1 MMVRVPRIQTGVDG
15 LDEKMEGGF
24 FTGSSNLITGKTGT
38 GKTIFA
44 SSFLYKGALHGE
56 AGVYVTTEQ
65 RDIDVKNDIVAMFD
79 WDLEELERKKLMKF
93 VSIKPAL
100 PTKGVTA
107 DDMARLVKSYV
118 FGIADSIVS
127 AINEI
132 KAKRVVIDSV
142 SFIEMFVKDEYL
154 VRAALTQMVES
165 IKEAGVTAVLT
176 GTISE
181 DSHGL
186 SGGGIIEYIVDTVIK
201 MEFVPVAEE
210 FKRTLTIRKMRRTNH
225 STLIHPIDITK
236 NGLKVIEIR

>member
-1 MMVRVPRIQTGVDG
+1 MDRISTGVDG

-24 FTGSSNLITGKTGT
+24 FTGSSNLLTGKTGT

-44 SSFLYKGALHGE
+44 SSFLYKGALLGE
-56 AGVYVTTEQ
+56 PGVYVTTEQ
-65 RDIDVKNDIVAMFD
+65 REEDVKNDIIAMFG
-79 WDLEELERKKLMKF
+79 WDLGSLEQKRLIKF

-100 PTKGVTA
+100 PTRGIA
-107 DDMARLVKSYV
+107 QEEMARLVKSYV
-118 FGIADSIVS
+118 FGISDSIVT
-127 AINEI
+127 AVNEVG
-132 KAKRVVIDSV
+132 ARRVVIDSV

-154 VRAALTQMVES
+154 VRAALTQMVETL
-165 IKEAGVTAVLT
+165 KEAGVTSLLT
-176 GTISE
+176 GTLPE
-181 DSHGL
+181 DSQAL

-236 NGLKVIEIR
+236 DGLKVIEIR

>member
-1 MMVRVPRIQTGVDG
+1 MARIPRVQTGVDG
-15 LDEKMEGGF
+15 LDDKIEGGF
-24 FTGSSNLITGKTGT
+24 FVGSSNLVTGKTGT

-44 SSFLYKGALHGE
+44 ASFLYRGALRGE
-56 AGVYVTTEQ
+56 PGVYVTTEQ
-65 RDIDVKNDIVAMFD
+65 REVDVKDDIIAMFG
-79 WDLEELERKKLMKF
+79 WDLAALERKNLLRF

-100 PTKGVTA
+100 PTRGISA

-118 FGIADSIVS
+118 FGISDSIVT
-127 AINEI
+127 AVNEI
-132 KAKRVVIDSV
+132 KARRVVIDSV

-165 IKEAGVTAVLT
+165 LKEAGVTSVLT
-176 GTISE
+176 GTLPE
-181 DSHGL
+181 DSQAL

-236 NGLKVIEIR
+236 DGLKVIEIK

>member
-1 MMVRVPRIQTGVDG
+1 MERVSTGVEG

-24 FTGSSNLITGKTGT
+24 FLGSSNLLTGKTGT

-44 SSFLYKGALHGE
+44 ASYLYKGALQGE
-56 AGVYVTTEQ
+56 PGVYVTTEQ
-65 RDIDVKNDIVAMFD
+65 REIDVKNDIISMFG
-79 WDLEELERKKLMKF
+79 WDLGTLEKRGLIKF

-100 PTKGVTA
+100 PTRGISQE
-107 DDMARLVKSYV
+107 DMARLVKSYV
-118 FGIADSIVS
+118 FGISDTIITAV
-127 AINEI
+127 NEVR
-132 KAKRVVIDSV
+132 AKRVVIDSV

-154 VRAALTQMVES
+154 ARAALTQMVETL
-165 IKEAGVTAVLT
+165 KEAGVTSVLT
-176 GTISE
+176 GTLPE
-181 DSHGL
+181 DSQAL

-236 NGLKVIEIR
+236 DGLKVIEIK